1 MLIKQFSEKDDYTT
15 WSLRSSR
22 YLDEEQTAPYL
33 LQPAQFLGLQTHGG
47 RGDQMGHLRVG
58 QDVVD
63 LDLGNK
69 ARVVF
74 YQAMVNLGRPPADEV
89 DA

>member
-15 WSLRSSR
+15 WSLWSSR
-22 YLDEEQTAPYL
+22 YLDGEQTAPYL
-33 LQPAQFLGLQTHGG
+33 LRLAQFLGLQTHGG

-63 LDLGNK
+63 LDLGQGSCGVLSGGDK
-69 ARVVF
+69 FGAPSSRR
-74 YQAMVNLGRPPADEV
+74 G
-89 DA
+89 